1 MTLICSRGDGSRVR
15 EGLPS
20 RHSGTPARPPHTN
33 LRARRV
39 DCGVERPRDLESCSS
54 AFTSLVIACRSA
66 SPACM
71 ADGDAGRLE
80 QAFDDVAS
88 MLDERLL
95 RAADCAQAGRC
106 VTACDDIECARR
118 VSHRCR
124 LVTLNDIQ
132 HVKFAVCIVTT
143 RSPTLA
149 CEPSHGY
156 LSLEISEPPSNVIEI
171 AVRARS
177 DTSFNSPTFSR
188 CDGGASSETCADQRC
203 ATYSRPHHSG
213 TSEGL
218 PDDGCS
224 Q

>member
-143 RSPTLA
+143 RSPTP
-149 CEPSHGY
+149 C
-156 LSLEISEPPSNVIEI
+156 
-171 AVRARS
+171 VRAEPRLPLTRNLR
-177 DTSFNSPTFSR
+177 TSV
-188 CDGGASSETCADQRC
+188 QRH
-203 ATYSRPHHSG
+203 RDSG
-213 TSEGL
+213 TGPFGHVVQFANVL
-218 PDDGCS
+218 ALRRRC
-224 Q
+224 